1 MIEGRR
7 AVILVIDALGV
18 GEMPD
23 TAATRPHDVGANT
36 LRHVAESVGG
46 LGLPNLSSLGLA
58 QITTAPG
65 LTRAGPT
72 GAFGRNMLAYAG
84 ADTYFGHQEIM
95 GTIPGS
101 PQFQLMAEVRDE
113 IWEALEAAGHHVED
127 YQVPSSMLLV
137 DGVAVV
143 HDNMETDPGRNIN
156 VTATYDEMPERDI
169 VRIGEIVRS
178 AVRVSRV
185 IVVMGRGFSTSDIA
199 RHIHRDS
206 SAIGVDS
213 PGLGVYNEHYRVR
226 HLGYGV
232 DTRQQVA
239 SIAASAGR
247 PVYLLGKAADVIE
260 CDRAVRSR
268 DVLTGDVL
276 EKTLRAARETEDGL
290 IVANVQEG
298 DLAGHEQD
306 PHRWAE
312 VLREVDEFL
321 PRILEE
327 LHPADVLMVT
337 GDHGNDPTIGHSQ
350 HTREY
355 TPILVAGPSI
365 QPVSLGTRT
374 SLADIAAT
382 AADVLGLPHPQD
394 GQSFQTSLFGV
405 PA

>member
-23 TAATRPHDVGANT
+23 TAATRPHDIGANT
-36 LRHVAESVGG
+36 LLHVAESVGG
-46 LGLPNLSSLGLA
+46 LRLPTLSSLGLA
-58 QITTAPG
+58 QIADVPG
-65 LTRAGPT
+65 LDPVTPVA
-72 GAFGRNMLAYAG
+72 AFGRNMLAYAG

-101 PQFQLMAEVRDE
+101 PQFQLMSEVRDQ
-113 IWEALEAAGHHVED
+113 IREALEAARHRVED
-127 YQVPSSMLLV
+127 YLPPSSMLLV

-156 VTATYDEMPERDI
+156 ITATYDEMPVDDI
-169 VRIGEIVRS
+169 VRIGETVRS
-178 AVRVSRV
+178 AVHVSRV
-185 IVVMGRGFSTSDIA
+185 IVVMGRGFSTADIA
-199 RHIHRDS
+199 HHIRRDS
-206 SAIGVDS
+206 EAIGVDS
-213 PGLGVYNEHYRVR
+213 PGLGVYNEHYLVR

-232 DTRQQVA
+232 DVRRQVA
-239 SIAASAGR
+239 SIAAGGGR

-260 CDRAVRSR
+260 CDGAVRSR
-268 DVLTGDVL
+268 DVLTADVL
-276 EKTLRAARETEDGL
+276 QKTLQALSDTGDGL
-290 IVANVQEG
+290 IAANVQEG

-306 PHRWAE
+306 PRRWAE
-312 VLREVDEFL
+312 VLREVDAFL
-321 PRILEE
+321 PRLLEE
-327 LHPADVLMVT
+327 LRAPDILMIA

-355 TPILVAGPSI
+355 TPLLVAGPSI
-365 QPVSLGTRT
+365 RPGPLGTRT
-374 SLADIAAT
+374 SLADVAAT
-382 AADVLGLPHPQD
+382 AAGVLRLPHPQH